1 MTGITVEVRN
11 NNVEKALRVLK
22 KKLIKSG
29 QMKELKERQYYQKPS
44 FKKREKKKEGIRRYK
59 KEQKLKALKGELYNY
74 EIFYVVN
81 ISYV

>member
-59 KEQKLKALKGELYNY
+59 KEQKLKALKGELQNY
-74 EIFYVVN
+74 EIF
-81 ISYV
+81 

>member
-44 FKKREKKKEGIRRYK
+44 FKKREKKKERIRKYK
-59 KEQKLKALKGELYNY
+59 KEQKLKALKGEL
-74 EIFYVVN
+74 
-81 ISYV
+81 

>member
-1 MTGITVEVRN
+1 MPITVEVRN

-44 FKKREKKKEGIRRYK
+44 FKKREKAKKRKMVLK
-59 KEQKLKALKGELYNY
+59 KLHRERESN
-74 EIFYVVN
+74 IFLGRPN
-81 ISYV
+81 RG